1 VANKVGS
8 METNMTTK
16 GKGLWL
22 GVGLTVG
29 VALTAT
35 QGVLALKS
43 DNEFNGGVAYQ
54 EVIALTQ
61 VMRRVREQYVEPV
74 EDAELLKNAI
84 RGMLEGLDPHSSY
97 LDAEAFEDMNISTS
111 GQFGGLGIEVTMQDG
126 FVRVVTPLD
135 DTPAKAA
142 GMEPGDIIIRL
153 DDKPV
158 KGLTLREAV
167 NIMRGKPGEKIVLTV
182 VREGEAAPF
191 NVDIVRDVIKVTSV
205 KQRMLDDGIGYVRI
219 TQFQGNTGSNM
230 LKALKTL
237 ENENKD
243 PLKGLVLDLRNN
255 PGGVLNAAVDVSDA
269 FLEGGLVVYIQGRDE
284 ASRRD
289 YNAGGGDKL
298 KGAPVVVLINE
309 GSASASE
316 IVAGALQD
324 RHRAVIMGR
333 KSFGK
338 GSVQTIMPLS
348 EKSAIKLT
356 TARYYTPSGRSIQ
369 ADGIEPDI
377 ELQRLTVTAREGS
390 DFRRLREADLK
401 GRLDNAESR
410 EDDEKA
416 AQALAKGEEAEVENE
431 KSLAETDFELFEA
444 LNLLKG
450 LAILNA
456 QRR

>member
-1 VANKVGS
+1 
-8 METNMTTK
+8 MTTK

-22 GVGLTVG
+22 GVGLTLG

-35 QGVLALKS
+35 QGVLALKA
-43 DNEFNGGVAYQ
+43 DKQINGGVAYQ

-74 EDAELLKNAI
+74 DDAELLKNAI

-97 LDAEAFEDMNISTS
+97 LDAEAFEDMNITTS
-111 GQFGGLGIEVTMQDG
+111 GKFGGLGIEVTMQDG

-142 GMEPGDIIIRL
+142 GMEAGDIIIRL

-167 NIMRGKPGEKIVLTV
+167 NIMRGEPGEEIVLTV

-191 NVDIVRDVIKVTSV
+191 DVEIVRDVIKVTSV
-205 KQRMLDDGIGYVRI
+205 KQRMLDDGIGYLRI

-269 FLEGGLVVYIQGRDE
+269 FLEGGLVVYIQGREE
-284 ASRRD
+284 ATRRD

-298 KGAPVVVLINE
+298 KGAPIVVLINE

-324 RHRAVIMGR
+324 HSRAVIMGR

-369 ADGIEPDI
+369 ADGIEPDV
-377 ELQRLTVTAREGS
+377 ELQRLKVEAREGS
-390 DFRRLREADLK
+390 NFRRLREADLK
-401 GRLDNAESR
+401 GRLDNDSSR
-410 EDDEKA
+410 KDDEKA
-416 AQALAKGEEAEVENE
+416 AQALAKGEEVEGEAE

-450 LAILNA
+450 LAILKA
-456 QRR
+456 QR

>member
-1 VANKVGS
+1 
-8 METNMTTK
+8 MTSK

-22 GVGLTVG
+22 GLGLTIG

-35 QGVLALKS
+35 QSVLALKEKPAAENS
-43 DNEFNGGVAYQ
+43 AVAYQ

-61 VMRRVREQYVEPV
+61 VMRRVRDQYVEDV
-74 EDAELLKNAI
+74 DDAELLKNAI

-97 LDAEAFEDMNISTS
+97 LDADAFEDMNITTS

-158 KGLTLREAV
+158 KGLTLRDAV
-167 NIMRGKPGEKIVLTV
+167 HIMRGKPGEKIVLTV

-191 NVDIVRDVIKVTSV
+191 EVEIVRDIIKVTSV
-205 KQRMLDDGIGYVRI
+205 KQRMLEEGIGYVRV
-219 TQFQGNTGSNM
+219 TQFQGNSGRNV
-230 LKALKTL
+230 LDAIKTL
-237 ENENKD
+237 EDENQD

-255 PGGVLNAAVDVSDA
+255 PGGVLNAAVEISQA
-269 FLEGGLVVYIQGRDE
+269 FLDGGLVVYIQGRE
-284 ASRRD
+284 EVSRRD
-289 YNAGGGDKL
+289 YNASGGDRL
-298 KGAPVVVLINE
+298 DGAPIVVLINE

-324 RHRAVIMGR
+324 RGRAVIMGR

-338 GSVQTIMPLS
+338 GSVQTIMPLT
-348 EKSAIKLT
+348 EDSAIKLT

-377 ELQRLTVTAREGS
+377 ELQRLKLAAREGS
-390 DFRRLREADLK
+390 NIRRLREDDLQ
-401 GRLDNAESR
+401 GRLDN
-410 EDDEKA
+410 DDTRKKDEEA
-416 AQALAKGEEAEVENE
+416 AKALADGEEVAPEEE
-431 KSLAETDFELFEA
+431 PSLAETDFELFEA

-456 QRR
+456 QR

>member
-1 VANKVGS
+1 
-8 METNMTTK
+8 MTTK

-22 GVGLTVG
+22 GVGLAIG

-43 DNEFNGGVAYQ
+43 SDSTSKAVAYK

-74 EDAELLKNAI
+74 DDAELLNNAI

-97 LDAEAFEDMNISTS
+97 LDEEAFEDMNITTR

-135 DTPAKAA
+135 DTPAKKA

-158 KGLTLREAV
+158 KGMSLRDAV
-167 NIMRGKPGEKIVLTV
+167 NIMRGEPGSPIHLTV
-182 VREGEAAPF
+182 VREGETAPLD
-191 NVDIVRDVIKVTSV
+191 VKIVRDIIKVTSV
-205 KQRMLDDGIGYVRI
+205 KQRMLEDDIGYVRI
-219 TQFQGNTGSNM
+219 TQFQGNTGGTM
-230 LKALKTL
+230 LDAIKKL

-255 PGGVLNAAVDVSDA
+255 PGGVLNAAVDVSAA
-269 FLEGGLVVYIQGRDE
+269 FIDKGLVVYIQGRE
-284 ASRRD
+284 KASRRD
-289 YNAGGGDKL
+289 YNASAGDKL
-298 KGAPVVVLINE
+298 KGAPIVVLINE

-324 RHRAVIMGR
+324 HNRAVIVGR

-338 GSVQTIMPLS
+338 GSVQTIMPLT
-348 EKSAIKLT
+348 ETTAIKMT

-377 ELQRLTVTAREGS
+377 KLERLKLQAPEQKGL
-390 DFRRLREADLK
+390 RRIREADLN
-401 GRLDNAESR
+401 GRLDNDQTRKQDEAAAE
-410 EDDEKA
+410 
-416 AQALAKGEEAEVENE
+416 ALAKGEEAPAEEE

-450 LAILNA
+450 LVILGKK
-456 QRR
+456 

>member
-1 VANKVGS
+1 
-8 METNMTTK
+8 MTSK

-22 GVGLTVG
+22 GVGLTLG

-43 DNEFNGGVAYQ
+43 EDRINNGVAYQ

-74 EDAELLKNAI
+74 EDSELLKNAI

-97 LDAEAFEDMNISTS
+97 LDAEAFEDMNITTS

-167 NIMRGKPGEKIVLTV
+167 NIMRGKPGEKILLTV
-182 VREGEAAPF
+182 VREGEAAPLE
-191 NVDIVRDVIKVTSV
+191 VEIVRDIIKVTSV
-205 KQRMLDDGIGYVRI
+205 KQRMLADDIGYVRI
-219 TQFQGNTGSNM
+219 TQFQGNTGSGM
-230 LKALKTL
+230 LEALRKL

-269 FLEGGLVVYIQGRDE
+269 FLEGGLVVYIQGRE
-284 ASRRD
+284 EETRRD
-289 YNAGGGDKL
+289 YNAGGGDRL

-324 RHRAVIMGR
+324 RGRAVIMGR

-348 EKSAIKLT
+348 ETSAIKLT

-369 ADGIEPDI
+369 AEGIEPDV
-377 ELQRLTVTAREGS
+377 ELERLEFKARNGS
-390 DFRRLREADLK
+390 NFRRLREEDLQ
-401 GRLDNAESR
+401 GRLDNDEAR
-410 EDDEKA
+410 EEDEA
-416 AQALAKGEEAEVENE
+416 AAKALASGEEPEPEEE

-456 QRR
+456 QR

>member
-1 VANKVGS
+1 
-8 METNMTTK
+8 MTTK

>member
-1 VANKVGS
+1 
-8 METNMTTK
+8 MTTK

-22 GVGLTVG
+22 GLGLTIG

-43 DNEFNGGVAYQ
+43 KESSSSGVAYK

-74 EDAELLKNAI
+74 DDAELLKNAI
-84 RGMLEGLDPHSSY
+84 RGMLEGLDPHSNY
-97 LDAEAFEDMNISTS
+97 LDEEAFEDMNITTR

-126 FVRVVTPLD
+126 FVRVVTPID
-135 DTPAKAA
+135 DTPAERA
-142 GMEPGDIIIRL
+142 GLEPGDIIIRL

-158 KGLTLREAV
+158 KGMSLRDAV
-167 NIMRGKPGEKIVLTV
+167 NIMRGEPGDPIRLTI
-182 VREGEAAPF
+182 VREGETAPLD
-191 NVDIVRDVIKVTSV
+191 VKIVRDIIKVTAV
-205 KQRMLDDGIGYVRI
+205 KQRMLENGIGYVRI
-219 TQFQGNTGSNM
+219 TQFQGNTGNTM
-230 LKALKTL
+230 LDAIKKL

-255 PGGVLNAAVDVSDA
+255 PGGVLNAAVDVSGA
-269 FLEGGLVVYIQGRDE
+269 FLDKGLVVYIQGREE
-284 ASRRD
+284 ATRRD
-289 YNAGGGDKL
+289 YNASAGDKL
-298 KGAPVVVLINE
+298 EGAPIVVLVNE

-324 RHRAVIMGR
+324 HKRAVIVGR

-338 GSVQTIMPLS
+338 GSVQTIMPLT
-348 EKSAIKLT
+348 ETTAIKMT

-377 ELQRLTVTAREGS
+377 VLERLKLQAPESAGL
-390 DFRRLREADLK
+390 RRIREADLN
-401 GRLDNAESR
+401 GRLDNDQTRKEDEAAAE
-410 EDDEKA
+410 
-416 AQALAKGEEAEVENE
+416 ALAKGEDAPEAEE

-450 LAILNA
+450 LVILG
-456 QRR
+456 RK

>member
-1 VANKVGS
+1 
-8 METNMTTK
+8 MTTK

-22 GVGLTVG
+22 GLGLTIG

-43 DNEFNGGVAYQ
+43 KESNSSGVAYK

-74 EDAELLKNAI
+74 DDAELLKNAI
-84 RGMLEGLDPHSSY
+84 RGMLEGLDPHSNY
-97 LDAEAFEDMNISTS
+97 LDEEAFEDMNITTR

-126 FVRVVTPLD
+126 FVRVVTPID
-135 DTPAKAA
+135 DTPAQRA
-142 GMEPGDIIIRL
+142 GLEPGDIIIRL

-158 KGLTLREAV
+158 KGMSLRDAV
-167 NIMRGKPGEKIVLTV
+167 NIMRGEPGDPIRLTV
-182 VREGEAAPF
+182 VREGETAPLD
-191 NVDIVRDVIKVTSV
+191 VKIVRDIIKVTAV
-205 KQRMLDDGIGYVRI
+205 KQRMLENDIGYVRI
-219 TQFQGNTGSNM
+219 TQFQGNTGNAM
-230 LKALKTL
+230 LDAIKKL

-255 PGGVLNAAVDVSDA
+255 PGGVLNAAVDVSGA
-269 FLEGGLVVYIQGRDE
+269 FLDKGLVVYIQGREE

-289 YNAGGGDKL
+289 YNASAGDKL
-298 KGAPVVVLINE
+298 KGAPIVVLVNE

-324 RHRAVIMGR
+324 HKRAVIVGR

-338 GSVQTIMPLS
+338 GSVQTIMPLT
-348 EKSAIKLT
+348 ETTAIKMT

-377 ELQRLTVTAREGS
+377 VLERLKLQAPESAGL
-390 DFRRLREADLK
+390 RRIREADLN
-401 GRLDNAESR
+401 GRLDNDQTRKEDEAAAE
-410 EDDEKA
+410 
-416 AQALAKGEEAEVENE
+416 ALAKGEEAPVEKE

-450 LAILNA
+450 LVILG
-456 QRR
+456 RK

>member
-1 VANKVGS
+1 
-8 METNMTTK
+8 
-16 GKGLWL
+16 
-22 GVGLTVG
+22 
-29 VALTAT
+29 
-35 QGVLALKS
+35 
-43 DNEFNGGVAYQ
+43 
-54 EVIALTQ
+54 
-61 VMRRVREQYVEPV
+61 
-74 EDAELLKNAI
+74 
-84 RGMLEGLDPHSSY
+84 
-97 LDAEAFEDMNISTS
+97 MNITTS
-111 GQFGGLGIEVTMQDG
+111 GQFGGLGIEVTMQAG

-167 NIMRGKPGEKIVLTV
+167 NIMRGKPGEKILLTV
-182 VREGEAAPF
+182 VREGEAAPLE
-191 NVDIVRDVIKVTSV
+191 VEIVRDIIKVTSV
-205 KQRMLDDGIGYVRI
+205 KQRMLADDIGYVRI
-219 TQFQGNTGSNM
+219 TQFQGNTGSGM
-230 LKALKTL
+230 LEALRKL

-269 FLEGGLVVYIQGRDE
+269 FLEGGLVVYIQGRE
-284 ASRRD
+284 EETRRD
-289 YNAGGGDKL
+289 YNAGGGDRL

-324 RHRAVIMGR
+324 RGRAVIMGR

-348 EKSAIKLT
+348 ETSAIKLT

-369 ADGIEPDI
+369 AEGIEPDV
-377 ELQRLTVTAREGS
+377 ELERLEFKARNGS
-390 DFRRLREADLK
+390 NFRRLREEDLQ
-401 GRLDNAESR
+401 GRLDNDEAR
-410 EDDEKA
+410 EEDEA
-416 AQALAKGEEAEVENE
+416 AAKALASGEEPEPEEE

-456 QRR
+456 QR

>member
-1 VANKVGS
+1 
-8 METNMTTK
+8 MTTK

-22 GVGLTVG
+22 GVGLTLG

-43 DNEFNGGVAYQ
+43 DDRINNGVAYQ

-74 EDAELLKNAI
+74 DDAELLKNAI

-97 LDAEAFEDMNISTS
+97 LDAEAFEDMNITTS

-135 DTPAKAA
+135 DTPAQKA

-158 KGLTLREAV
+158 KGLSLREAV
-167 NIMRGKPGEKIVLTV
+167 NIMRGKPGEKILLTV
-182 VREGEAAPF
+182 VREGETAPLA
-191 NVDIVRDVIKVTSV
+191 VEITRDIIKVTSV
-205 KQRMLDDGIGYVRI
+205 KQRMLDEDIGYVRI

-230 LKALKTL
+230 LDALRKL

-269 FLEGGLVVYIQGRDE
+269 FLEGGLVVYIQGRE
-284 ASRRD
+284 EVTRRD

-298 KGAPVVVLINE
+298 KGAPIVVLINE

-324 RHRAVIMGR
+324 HNRAVIMGR

-369 ADGIEPDI
+369 AEGIEPDV
-377 ELQRLTVTAREGS
+377 ELERLEFKAREGNG
-390 DFRRLREADLK
+390 FRRLREEDLQ
-401 GRLDNAESR
+401 GRLDN
-410 EDDEKA
+410 DDVRKQDEEA
-416 AQALAKGEEAEVENE
+416 AKALAKGETPDEPEEE

-450 LAILNA
+450 LTILNS
-456 QRR
+456 QR

>member
-1 VANKVGS
+1 
-8 METNMTTK
+8 MTTK

-22 GVGLTVG
+22 GVGLSIG

-43 DNEFNGGVAYQ
+43 DNKVNGLAYQ
-54 EVIALTQ
+54 EVLALTQ

-74 EDAELLKNAI
+74 DDAELLKNAI

-97 LDAEAFEDMNISTS
+97 LDAEAFEDMNITTS

-158 KGLTLREAV
+158 KGLSLREAV
-167 NIMRGKPGEKIVLTV
+167 KLMRGKPGEQIVLTV
-182 VREGEAAPF
+182 VREGETAPLE
-191 NVDIVRDVIKVTSV
+191 VEIVRDIIKVTAV
-205 KQRMLDDGIGYVRI
+205 KQRMLDDDIGYVRI
-219 TQFQGNTGSNM
+219 TQFQGRTGAG
-230 LKALKTL
+230 LLEALQKL

-255 PGGVLNAAVDVSDA
+255 PGGVLTAAVDVSDA
-269 FLEGGLVVYIQGRDE
+269 FLDDGLVVYIQGREE

-289 YNAGGGDKL
+289 YKASGGDKL
-298 KGAPVVVLINE
+298 NGAPVVVLINE

-324 RHRAVIMGR
+324 HGRAVIMGR

-348 EKSAIKLT
+348 EKSAIKIT

-369 ADGIEPDI
+369 ADGIVPDV
-377 ELQRLTVTAREGS
+377 ELQRLKLELRDNKGIRS
-390 DFRRLREADLK
+390 LREADLK
-401 GRLDNAESR
+401 GRLDNDQVR
-410 EDDEKA
+410 KDDEEA
-416 AQALAKGEEAEVENE
+416 AKALAKGEVVEVEEE

-456 QRR
+456 QR

>member
-1 VANKVGS
+1 
-8 METNMTTK
+8 MTTK

-22 GVGLTVG
+22 GVGLTLG
-29 VALTAT
+29 IALTAT
-35 QGVLALKS
+35 QGVLALKADKQLNS
-43 DNEFNGGVAYQ
+43 GVAYQ

-74 EDAELLKNAI
+74 DDAELLKNAI

-97 LDAEAFEDMNISTS
+97 LDAEAFEDMNITTS
-111 GQFGGLGIEVTMQDG
+111 GKFGGLGIEVTMQDG

-142 GMEPGDIIIRL
+142 GMEAGDIIIRL

-167 NIMRGKPGEKIVLTV
+167 NIMRGEPGEEIVLTV

-191 NVDIVRDVIKVTSV
+191 DVEIVRDVIKVTSV

-269 FLEGGLVVYIQGRDE
+269 FLEGGLVVYIQGREE
-284 ASRRD
+284 ATRRD

-298 KGAPVVVLINE
+298 KGAPIVVLINE

-324 RHRAVIMGR
+324 HSRAVIMGR

-369 ADGIEPDI
+369 ADGIEPDV
-377 ELQRLTVTAREGS
+377 ELQRLTLQAKEGS
-390 DFRRLREADLK
+390 NFRRLREADLK
-401 GRLDNAESR
+401 GRLDNDSSR
-410 EDDEKA
+410 KDDEKA
-416 AQALAKGEEAEVENE
+416 AQALAKGEEVEEEAE

-450 LAILNA
+450 LAILKA
-456 QRR
+456 QR

>member
-1 VANKVGS
+1 
-8 METNMTTK
+8 MTTK

-22 GVGLTVG
+22 GVGLTLG

-35 QGVLALKS
+35 QGVLALKA
-43 DNEFNGGVAYQ
+43 DKQINGGVAYQ

-74 EDAELLKNAI
+74 DDAELLKNAI

-97 LDAEAFEDMNISTS
+97 LDAEAFEDMNITTS
-111 GQFGGLGIEVTMQDG
+111 GKFGGLGIEVTMQDG

-142 GMEPGDIIIRL
+142 GMEAGDIIIRL

-167 NIMRGKPGEKIVLTV
+167 NIMRGEPGEEIVLTV

-191 NVDIVRDVIKVTSV
+191 DVEIVRDVIKVTSV
-205 KQRMLDDGIGYVRI
+205 KQRMLDDGIGYLRI

-269 FLEGGLVVYIQGRDE
+269 FLEGGLVVYIQGREE
-284 ASRRD
+284 ATRRD

-298 KGAPVVVLINE
+298 KGAPIVVLINE

-324 RHRAVIMGR
+324 HSRAVIMGR

-369 ADGIEPDI
+369 ADGIEPDV
-377 ELQRLTVTAREGS
+377 ELQRLKVEAREGS
-390 DFRRLREADLK
+390 NFRRLREADLK
-401 GRLDNAESR
+401 GRLDNDSSR
-410 EDDEKA
+410 KDDEKA
-416 AQALAKGEEAEVENE
+416 AQALAKGEEVEEAE

-450 LAILNA
+450 LAILKV
-456 QRR
+456 QR

>member
-1 VANKVGS
+1 
-8 METNMTTK
+8 MTGK

-22 GVGLTVG
+22 ALGLATG

-35 QGVLALKS
+35 QGVLALKQDKNAS
-43 DNEFNGGVAYQ
+43 SAVAYQ

-74 EDAELLKNAI
+74 DDAELLKNAI

-97 LDAEAFEDMNISTS
+97 LDAEAFEDMNITTS

-135 DTPAKAA
+135 DTPAKEA
-142 GMEPGDIIIRL
+142 GIEPGDIIIRL

-158 KGLTLREAV
+158 KGLSLREAV
-167 NIMRGKPGEKIVLTV
+167 NIMRGKPGEKIVLTL
-182 VREGEAAPF
+182 VREGETAPLE
-191 NVDIVRDVIKVTSV
+191 VDVVRDVIKVTAV
-205 KQRMLDDGIGYVRI
+205 KQRMLEEDIGYLRI
-219 TQFQGNTGSNM
+219 TQFQGNTGRD
-230 LKALKTL
+230 LVKALKTL
-237 ENENKD
+237 EDENKD

-269 FLEGGLVVYIQGRDE
+269 FLEGGLVVYIQGRE
-284 ASRRD
+284 ESSRRD
-289 YNAGGGDKL
+289 YNASGGDKL
-298 KGAPVVVLINE
+298 KGAPIVVLINE

-324 RHRAVIMGR
+324 HSRAVIMGR

-369 ADGIEPDI
+369 ADGIEPDV
-377 ELQRLTVTAREGS
+377 ELQRLNISVPEGS
-390 DFRRLREADLK
+390 NIRRLREADLQ
-401 GRLDNAESR
+401 GRLDNDDAR
-410 EDDEKA
+410 EEDEKA
-416 AQALAKGEEAEVENE
+416 AIALAKGEKPELEAE
-431 KSLAETDFELFEA
+431 KSLAEKDFELFEA

-456 QRR
+456 QR